1 MKATAAETT
10 VSRELPRAGETA
22 RRGTESRPRRPA
34 RGAVRR
40 VPRATRRAS
49 LRLVATDGRLLSRA
63 SSVPVRTTPG
73 AEAAL
78 SQPVAPLTGTPRPDK
93 PPLATPR
100 PEAPRPVAPRPST
113 PRSSTPSPSTPRPSK
128 PGPSAPV
135 AARTPVRLTR
145 RGRLVVVVAALLV
158 VAAVSVVLAGAA
170 QALGHSGG
178 PARPGAGITKVQVQ
192 PGQNLWTLAE
202 AHDPNADPRQVIQE
216 ILQLNSM
223 STDQLQPGQVLWM
236 PRD

>member
-1 MKATAAETT
+1 VKATAAETS
-10 VSRELPRAGETA
+10 VSQEFSRAGETA
-22 RRGTESRPRRPA
+22 RRGAASHRRRPA

-40 VPRATRRAS
+40 VPRATRRVP
-49 LRLVATDGRLLSRA
+49 LRLVVTDGRLLSRA

-73 AEAAL
+73 VAAAP
-78 SQPVAPLTGTPRPDK
+78 SQPVAPLTDTPRRPD
-93 PPLATPR
+93 
-100 PEAPRPVAPRPST
+100 APRPST
-113 PRSSTPSPSTPRPSK
+113 PRPSTPR
-128 PGPSAPV
+128 PSAPV

-145 RGRLVVVVAALLV
+145 RGRLVVAAAALLV
-158 VAAVSVVLAGAA
+158 AAAVSVVLAGAA

-202 AHDPNADPRQVIQE
+202 AYDPNADPRQVIQE

>member
-1 MKATAAETT
+1 MKATAAETP
-10 VSRELPRAGETA
+10 VSQELSRAGETA
-22 RRGTESRPRRPA
+22 RRGAASRRRRPA

-40 VPRATRRAS
+40 APRATRRAP

-63 SSVPVRTTPG
+63 SGVLVRTAPG
-73 AEAAL
+73 AEAAPR
-78 SQPVAPLTGTPRPDK
+78 QPVAPLLGTPLTDT
-93 PPLATPR
+93 PPLGTPR
-100 PEAPRPVAPRPST
+100 PEAPHPAAPRPGTPCPGTPRPST
-113 PRSSTPSPSTPRPSK
+113 PRPR
-128 PGPSAPV
+128 APV

-145 RGRLVVVVAALLV
+145 RGRLVVAAAVLLVAAT
-158 VAAVSVVLAGAA
+158 VSVVLAGAA
-170 QALGHSGG
+170 QALGHSGAPG
-178 PARPGAGITKVQVQ
+178 RPGAGITKVQVQ

-202 AHDPNADPRQVIQE
+202 AYDPNADPRQVIQE